1 MKLDHI
7 GIAVDDLEAARK
19 LYGQVLGL
27 AVGPVEELPERK
39 LRISFV
45 DLGAGGAGLELLC
58 PTDPDS
64 AVGKFLASKGPG
76 VQHLAYR
83 VEDIQAR
90 LAELKAAGVRLVDEQ
105 ARPGAHGCLV
115 AFLHPK
121 STGGV
126 LTELVQHTH

>member
-19 LYGQVLGL
+19 LYGELLGM
-27 AVGPVEELPERK
+27 AVGPVEELAERK

-45 DLGAGGAGLELLC
+45 DLGAGGAGIELLA

-64 AVGKFLASKGPG
+64 PVGKFLASKGPG
-76 VQHLAYR
+76 VQHLAYQ
-83 VEDIQAR
+83 VEDIAAS
-90 LAELKAAGVRLVDEQ
+90 LAALKAAGVKLVDEV

-121 STGGV
+121 ATGGV